1 MVSGCRGLWLVSNG
15 IIKFSAFME
24 LWVEFLRKSSERLK
38 SVANRDVEIILYTS
52 ELTGEEY
59 LDNLRKEEVTVQIWT
74 NGSDI
79 KDKQVR

>member
-1 MVSGCRGLWLVSNG
+1 
-15 IIKFSAFME
+15 ME

-52 ELTGEEY
+52 ELTGKEY

-79 KDKQVR
+79 KDKQVCTYMMDVVIL